1 MATPQVLDFSQTGVL
16 DIQDG
21 SGNSLDVIHLRQV
34 NYVGQVN
41 ATFGSDMTNPDNT
54 ESVFIGIVGRIGGI
68 TLDIRNITSP
78 SYADTQALIDAI
90 KNNIAAMYAGGGG
103 GGGVTSVNGDTGP
116 AVVLPLAGFK
126 YNWSTATSGTP
137 ANGFVRGNNAAIGS
151 ITELVF
157 AIVDD
162 EGNDQLGVMLSIAGG
177 NNWPVS
183 SIGYGGIMVGGL
195 YFAITGAPTVGAE
208 MTVPVAYQDSSGSL
222 PANNAPVAVVV
233 VSQDRVATLVRTDVD
248 GSDRNLAQFIVTGLT
263 DSSGRLTADL
273 SAYSVTAIVAV
284 FGTLANQNAMVLGD
298 ILSATACRVAFND
311 NTNTAIQNEQ
321 ASMLIY
327 ARF

>member
-1 MATPQVLDFSQTGVL
+1 MPTPQVLDFSQTGVL

-41 ATFGSDMTNPDNT
+41 ASFSSDMTNPDNT
-54 ESVFIGIVGRIGGI
+54 EAVFIGIVGRIGGI

-78 SYADTQALIDAI
+78 SYADTQELIDDI
-90 KNNIAAMYAGGGG
+90 KDNIALMYAGGGG

-151 ITELVF
+151 ITELAF

-162 EGNDQLGVMLSIAGG
+162 EGNDQLGAILSIVGG
-177 NNWPVS
+177 NNWPTA

-195 YFAITGAPTVGAE
+195 YFTITGAPTLGAE

-233 VSQDRVATLVRTDVD
+233 VSQDRVATLVRTGVN

-273 SAYSVTAIVAV
+273 SAYSVGSIVAV

-298 ILSATACRVAFND
+298 ILSTTACRVAFND